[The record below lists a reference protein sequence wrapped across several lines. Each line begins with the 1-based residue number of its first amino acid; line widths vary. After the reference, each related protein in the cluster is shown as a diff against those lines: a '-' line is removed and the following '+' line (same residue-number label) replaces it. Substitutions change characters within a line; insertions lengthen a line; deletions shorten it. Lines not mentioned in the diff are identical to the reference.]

1 MLKKLLAKS
10 LKTAVDF
17 KFIKQVVGKAAKI
30 AMIDYESF
38 TETTTLEKLFR
49 GRDGVAILFHIKD
62 PNTGK
67 ITPIGHWCLLLKA
80 TKKNK
85 NRIQFFDSLGLGLR
99 KILALTNES
108 HFLLDML
115 KNSKWADSK
124 VKLQT
129 QGKDFRE
136 CGSFVAVRAVF
147 KDLTNT
153 QFARLIGRSADNTVV
168 MMTLLHYVDY
178 YDIL

>member
-62 PNTGK
+62 PNTG
-67 ITPIGHWCLLLKA
+67 
-80 TKKNK
+80 
-85 NRIQFFDSLGLGLR
+85 
-99 KILALTNES
+99 ALVSFIESNEEKQKQ
-108 HFLLDML
+108 DP
-115 KNSKWADSK
+115 
-124 VKLQT
+124 V
-129 QGKDFRE
+129 FRLT
-136 CGSFVAVRAVF
+136 GSWPPE
-147 KDLTNT
+147 NPCP
-153 QFARLIGRSADNTVV
+153 
-168 MMTLLHYVDY
+168 HE
-178 YDIL
+178 